1 MERLEG
7 RAAFV
12 TGGGSGIGRGIALA
26 LADEGVDVA
35 VTDIDPASADAVAH
49 EVEGRG
55 RKAVAFACDVTS
67 HTSLAE
73 AARAAGAALG
83 DLHIL
88 SNNAGVMIPL
98 GPVTAAS
105 DEDWRYVFSVNFFGI
120 VNSCRAL
127 LPALR
132 AHGDEA
138 HIVNTASMAGIATI
152 PQLGIGVY
160 TASKHAC
167 VAYTEF
173 LRAELAPEGIGVSVL
188 CPGTIE
194 SNLAATSA
202 RHRPKHFGGPHPAP
216 EASGPTRE
224 QAPPGARVLGG
235 EACGRIVVRGI
246 RSNRLHIITHPE
258 SLPLI
263 ERRLKRLRDDF
274 TAEAEAQRAEASA
287 QTREG

>member
-35 VTDIDPASADAVAH
+35 VTDLDAASAEAVAR
-49 EVEGRG
+49 EVEARG
-55 RKAVAFACDVTS
+55 RKTIALACDVTS
-67 HTSLAE
+67 EASLAE

-88 SNNAGVMIPL
+88 SNNAGVMVPL
-98 GPVTAAS
+98 NPVSEAS
-105 DEDWRYVFSVNFFGI
+105 ARDWDYVFSVNLFGI

-132 AHGDEA
+132 AHGHEA
-138 HIVNTASMAGIATI
+138 HVVNTASMAGIAATTGI
-152 PQLGIGVY
+152 PIAIY
-160 TASKHAC
+160 AASKHAC

-188 CPGTIE
+188 CPGMVE
-194 SNLAATSA
+194 SNLGATSA
-202 RHRPKHFGGPHPAP
+202 RNRPERFGGPQPAP
-216 EASGPTRE
+216 EASGPSRR
-224 QAPPGARVLGG
+224 QAPPGARVISGA
-235 EACGRIVVRGI
+235 ECGRIVVRGI
-246 RSNRLHIITHPE
+246 RANRLHIVTHPE

-263 ERRLKRLRDDF
+263 ERRLQQLRDDF
-274 TAEAEAQRAEASA
+274 CAEAQAQNAEA
-287 QTREG
+287 